1 LDSALAA
8 AIATVRRHAEAALL
22 RRLNAGAGFADPR
35 IASQIYL
42 RDEPALGRI
51 AGGTLRPQGSHRK
64 AASELAREIA
74 AAAAVPAA
82 AVPAAAVPAAA
93 VPVPAAAAVP
103 VPAAAAA
110 AAAVPAAAAAA
121 AAAAVPAA
129 AAAAAAAAVPA
140 AAAATVPAASSP
152 TRLAVLSDR
161 LSLDPIASG
170 IALVAIAYALDL
182 DTREL
187 CHALAPRRGPALYL
201 ETCADILEAPPAPLL
216 RSIAPGGALRRGRA
230 LLVDGDGLAATL
242 DVPGPLLAWLLGDDA
257 LQPPLAAVLD
267 LLPAT
272 AELGV
277 VLPASALAA
286 LDALLPRLA
295 TTAPLA
301 VMIRGP
307 RGSGRRAAAHRL
319 ARALGRPLLVIPI
332 PALIALENR
341 TRAPLLGQALAAAR
355 LRGAIAML
363 GDADALYDERGD
375 VAPEHIDA
383 ISQIPGL
390 VIATSSGRGGH
401 LELRRPQLGVALPRT
416 ELADREH
423 AWRGALAPHGMTDDA
438 IELAARYVIGPG
450 AIADVVTEAARYA
463 GAAGTPV
470 DRDAL
475 EASVGRRLSLRLG
488 TYGTV
493 VHRKARFTE
502 MILPDEVI
510 DTLRDMIAMVRE
522 RAQILE
528 RWGYQRHLGISR
540 GVAGLFSGEPGT
552 GKTMAAS
559 VVASEL
565 GLELVRIDLSA
576 VVSKYVGE
584 TEKNLGKIFDEAQDA
599 HAMLLFD
606 EADSLFGKRTELKTA
621 QDRFANLEVNYILQ
635 RMESFDGVSVLTTNA
650 ESAIDPAL
658 QRRLNFRIRFPE
670 PEIDER
676 AQLWQQLLPPQA
688 GLHGGVDFQALAERF
703 DMTGGY
709 IKNAV
714 VRAAVI
720 AARAGRGLTAEDLWT
735 GAHHEYVEMGKV
747 MPQLPRGTL

>member
-1 LDSALAA
+1 MASEADRADLAK
-8 AIATVRRHAEAALL
+8 ATASVRLHAEAALL
-22 RRLNAGAGFADPR
+22 RRLNAGTGFADAR

-42 RDEPALGRI
+42 RDEAALARL
-51 AGGTLRPQGSHRK
+51 AGGTMRPQGSHRK
-64 AASELAREIA
+64 AAEELAQLLATADAAPSTTPHGHA
-74 AAAAVPAA
+74 AARPGS
-82 AVPAAAVPAAA
+82 
-93 VPVPAAAAVP
+93 
-103 VPAAAAA
+103 
-110 AAAVPAAAAAA
+110 
-121 AAAAVPAA
+121 
-129 AAAAAAAAVPA
+129 
-140 AAAATVPAASSP
+140 AS
-152 TRLAVLSDR
+152 RLALMTHR
-161 LSLDPIASG
+161 LGLEPIAG
-170 IALVAIAYALDL
+170 GVVLIAVAYAVDL
-182 DTREL
+182 DVREL

-201 ETCADILEAPPAPLL
+201 ETCADILQADPAQLI
-216 RSIAPGGALRRGRA
+216 RAIAPGGPLRRGRA
-230 LLVDGDGLAATL
+230 LGIEGDGLAATL
-242 DVPGPLLAWLLGDDA
+242 EVLGPALAWLLGDDA
-257 LQPPLAAVLD
+257 LQPPLAAILEPLAPD
-267 LLPAT
+267 A
-272 AELGV
+272 ALGV
-277 VLPASALAA
+277 VLPPAA
-286 LDALLPRLA
+286 LDALDALVPRLGG
-295 TTAPLA
+295 TAPLA
-301 VMIRGP
+301 VVIRGP
-307 RGSGRRAAAHRL
+307 RGSGRKAAAHRL
-319 ARALGRPLLVIPI
+319 ARALGRPLVVIPV
-332 PALIALENR
+332 PALLIIEQR

-355 LRGAIAML
+355 LRGAVPYL
-363 GDADALYDERGD
+363 GDADALYDERGE
-375 VAPEHIDA
+375 VAPEHADA
-383 ISQIPGL
+383 IIHVPGVL
-390 VIATSSGRGGH
+390 IAGSSGRGGH
-401 LELRRPQLGVALPRT
+401 LELRRPQLGIALPRV
-416 ELADREH
+416 ELADREI
-423 AWRGALAPHGMTDDA
+423 AWKTALAPDCGSA
-438 IELAARYVIGPG
+438 VELAARYVIGPG
-450 AIADVVTEAARYA
+450 AIADVVAEAARYA
-463 GAAGTPV
+463 AAAGTPV

-493 VHRKARFTE
+493 VNRKARFAE
-502 MILPDEVI
+502 MILPDDVV

-635 RMESFDGVSVLTTNA
+635 RMETFDGVSVLTTNA

-670 PEIDER
+670 PEPEER
-676 AQLWQQLLPPQA
+676 AELWRRLLPPQA
-688 GLHGGVDFQALAERF
+688 ALHDDVDFLALGERF

-720 AARAGRGLTAEDLWT
+720 AARAGRGLTADDLWT

-747 MPQLPRGTL
+747 MPALPGRAPRGPGGAGTL

>member
-1 LDSALAA
+1 MNGLDA
-8 AIATVRRHAEAALL
+8 AIASVRLHAEAALL

-42 RDEPALGRI
+42 RDEAALARL
-51 AGGTLRPQGSHRK
+51 AGGTLRPQGTHRK
-64 AASELAREIA
+64 AAGELAA
-74 AAAAVPAA
+74 ALAVAAGDGAADRSAVGAGDRGAA
-82 AVPAAAVPAAA
+82 P
-93 VPVPAAAAVP
+93 
-103 VPAAAAA
+103 
-110 AAAVPAAAAAA
+110 
-121 AAAAVPAA
+121 
-129 AAAAAAAAVPA
+129 
-140 AAAATVPAASSP
+140 S
-152 TRLAVLSDR
+152 RLAVMTER
-161 LSLDPIASG
+161 LGIDPIASG
-170 IALVAIAYALDL
+170 VLLIAVGYALDL

-187 CHALAPRRGPALYL
+187 CHALAARRAPALYL
-201 ETCADILEAPPAPLL
+201 ETCADILEAEPGGLVRAV
-216 RSIAPGGALRRGRA
+216 APGSALRRGRA
-230 LLVDGDGLAATL
+230 LSVDGDGLAAAL
-242 DVPGPLLAWLLGDDA
+242 DVPGPALAWLLGDDA
-257 LQPPLAAVLD
+257 LPPPLAALVELI
-267 LLPAT
+267 PAT

-277 VLPASALAA
+277 VLPPAA
-286 LDALLPRLA
+286 LDALDALVPRLGPG
-295 TTAPLA
+295 AP
-301 VMIRGP
+301 VGVVIRGP

-319 ARALGRPLLVIPI
+319 ARALGRPLAAIAV
-332 PALIALENR
+332 PALLALENR
-341 TRAPLLGQALAAAR
+341 SKSPLLGQALAAAR
-355 LRGAIAML
+355 LRGAVPLL

-375 VAPEHIDA
+375 IAPEHADA
-383 ISQIPGL
+383 ISHVPGV
-390 VIATSSGRGGH
+390 VIAASSGRGGH
-401 LELRRPQLGVALPRT
+401 LELRRPQLAVALPRT
-416 ELADREH
+416 ELVDRET
-423 AWRGALAPHGMTDDA
+423 AWRTALEPHGLAGDA
-438 IELAARYVIGPG
+438 TELAARYVIGPG
-450 AIADVVTEAARYA
+450 AICDVVVEAGRYA
-463 GAAGTPV
+463 AAAGRPV

-488 TYGTV
+488 TFGTV
-493 VHRKARFTE
+493 VTRKARFSE
-502 MILPDEVI
+502 LVLPDDVI

-540 GVAGLFSGEPGT
+540 GVAGLYSGEPGT

-584 TEKNLGKIFDEAQDA
+584 TEKNLAKIFDEAQDA

-650 ESAIDPAL
+650 ESSIDPAL

-670 PEIDER
+670 PEVDER
-676 AQLWQQLLPPQA
+676 AQLWRQLLPPQA
-688 GLHGGVDFQALAERF
+688 GLHDRVDFHALAERF

-720 AARAGRGLTAEDLWT
+720 AARAGRGLTAEDLWL

>member
-1 LDSALAA
+1 LDSSTSLVG
-8 AIATVRRHAEAALL
+8 AITAVRLHAEAALL

-35 IASQIYL
+35 IPSQIYL
-42 RDEPALGRI
+42 RDPAALARI

-64 AASELAREIA
+64 AAGELAEVIA
-74 AAAAVPAA
+74 RAGDGEAA
-82 AVPAAAVPAAA
+82 
-93 VPVPAAAAVP
+93 
-103 VPAAAAA
+103 
-110 AAAVPAAAAAA
+110 
-121 AAAAVPAA
+121 
-129 AAAAAAAAVPA
+129 
-140 AAAATVPAASSP
+140 
-152 TRLAVLSDR
+152 RLATMTER
-161 LSLDPIASG
+161 LGIDPVASG
-170 IALVAIAYALDL
+170 VLLVAVAYALDL

-187 CHALAPRRGPALYL
+187 CHALAPRRAPALHL
-201 ETCADILEAPPAPLL
+201 ETCADVLEADPAVLV
-216 RSIAPGGALRRGRA
+216 RAIAPGSPLRRGRA
-230 LLVDGDGLAATL
+230 LVVGGDGLAATL
-242 DVPGPLLAWLLGDDA
+242 EVPGPALAWLSGDDA
-257 LQPPLAAVLD
+257 LQPPLATVLE
-267 LLPAT
+267 LIEPG

-277 VLPASALAA
+277 VLPPGAASA
-286 LDALLPRLA
+286 LDALVPRLA
-295 TTAPLA
+295 TPEPLA
-301 VMIRGP
+301 VVMRGP

-319 ARALGRPLLVIPI
+319 ARALGRPLVIIPV
-332 PALIALENR
+332 PALIALEGR
-341 TRAPLLGQALAAAR
+341 TRTPLLGQALAAAR
-355 LRGAIAML
+355 LRAAVPML
-363 GDADALYDERGD
+363 ADADALYDERGEL
-375 VAPEHIDA
+375 APEHIDA
-383 ISQIPGL
+383 IRHVPGL
-390 VIATSSGRGGH
+390 IIAGSSGRGGH

-416 ELADREH
+416 ELADRER
-423 AWRGALAPHGMTDDA
+423 AWSATLAPHGMAGDA

-450 AIADVVTEAARYA
+450 AIADVVAEAARYA
-463 GAAGTPV
+463 ACAGAPV

-475 EASVGRRLSLRLG
+475 EASVGRRLSMRLG

-493 VHRKARFTE
+493 VHRKARFAE
-502 MILPDEVI
+502 LVLPDDVI
-510 DTLRDMIAMVRE
+510 DTLRDMVAMVRE

-540 GVAGLFSGEPGT
+540 GVSGLYSGEPGT

-584 TEKNLGKIFDEAQDA
+584 TEKNLAKIFDEAQDA

-650 ESAIDPAL
+650 ESSIDPAL

-670 PEIDER
+670 PEVDER
-676 AQLWQQLLPPQA
+676 EKLWRQLLPPQA
-688 GLHGGVDFQALAERF
+688 GLHDGVDFHSLAERF

-720 AARAGRGLTAEDLWT
+720 AARAGRGLTAEDLWA

-747 MPQLPRGTL
+747 MPQLPRGSL

>member
-1 LDSALAA
+1 MDSALTA

-42 RDEPALGRI
+42 RDESALGRI

-64 AASELAREIA
+64 AAGELARELA
-74 AAAAVPAA
+74 AAQGASPPAPLAAGSAPA
-82 AVPAAAVPAAA
+82 
-93 VPVPAAAAVP
+93 
-103 VPAAAAA
+103 
-110 AAAVPAAAAAA
+110 
-121 AAAAVPAA
+121 
-129 AAAAAAAAVPA
+129 
-140 AAAATVPAASSP
+140 S
-152 TRLAVLSDR
+152 RLALLTER
-161 LSLDPIASG
+161 LGIDPTASG

-187 CHALAPRRGPALYL
+187 CHALAPRRSPALYL
-201 ETCADILEAPPAPLL
+201 ETCVDVLETEAATLI
-216 RSIAPGGALRRGRA
+216 RGIAPGAALRRGRA
-230 LLVDGDGLAATL
+230 ITVEGDGLSAAL

-257 LQPPLAAVLD
+257 LQPPLAAVLE
-267 LLPAT
+267 LFAPT

-277 VLPASALAA
+277 VLPAAALAA
-286 LDALLPRLA
+286 LDALIPRLGSPA
-295 TTAPLA
+295 ALA
-301 VMIRGP
+301 VVIRGP

-319 ARALGRPLLVIPI
+319 ARALGQPLLVVPI
-332 PALIALENR
+332 PALVALENR
-341 TRAPLLGQALAAAR
+341 TRTPLLGQALAAAR
-355 LRGAIAML
+355 LRGAIVML

-375 VAPEHIDA
+375 VAPEHLDA
-383 ISQIPGL
+383 IAHLPGL

-416 ELADREH
+416 ELGDREH
-423 AWRGALAPHGMTDDA
+423 AWRAALAPHGIADDA

-450 AIADVVTEAARYA
+450 AIADVVVEAARYA
-463 GAAGTPV
+463 AAAGTPV

-475 EASVGRRLSLRLG
+475 ESSVGRRLSLRLG
-488 TYGTV
+488 AYGTV

-502 MILPDEVI
+502 MVLPDDVI

-522 RAQILE
+522 RAVILE

-635 RMESFDGVSVLTTNA
+635 RMETFDGVSVLTTNA

-658 QRRLNFRIRFPE
+658 QRRLNFRIRFPA
-670 PEIDER
+670 PETDER

-720 AARAGRGLTAEDLWT
+720 AARAGRSLTAEDLWT